1 MGLDLK
7 KGLSNTHI
15 VVLVVAILGFALA
28 ITLGAQYLIEL
39 DRTQAGNKA
48 PNAKDSYEL
57 SKLDAEIRQIRSD
70 TAGSLFALKVIAL
83 FVTVGGAV
91 GGYLIGQSRTT
102 QARISFEDRK
112 NVDEVYQSI
121 IQELADDSPI
131 LRAAAAV
138 KLGAI
143 LKSFPAE
150 WSVSDARREQLMQ
163 LTKQVLAAALSI
175 ETDKK
180 VLKTLSINL
189 VLYKDQPDDALANV
203 RGLDLSGASARE
215 AYWARCDFSYA
226 DFYAANLA
234 QASFRKSKLAG
245 AQFRGATA
253 NQVIFNEADCT
264 DANFKMADLRGA
276 SFVNAALN
284 ATNFEGAKVHSVS
297 LEGATFNNL
306 PQCMVDVSEQGDG
319 SLLMS
324 IDAWLSATGNALPSP
339 GEVRREG

>member
-1 MGLDLK
+1 MGLDFK

-15 VVLVVAILGFALA
+15 VVLVVVVLGFALA
-28 ITLGAQYLIEL
+28 TTLGAQYLIEL

-48 PNAKDSYEL
+48 PSAKDSYEI

-91 GGYLIGQSRTT
+91 GGYLIGQSNTT
-102 QARISFEDRK
+102 KARISFEDRK
-112 NVDEVYQSI
+112 NVDEVFQSI
-121 IQELADDSPI
+121 IQELADESPI

-138 KLGAI
+138 KLGSV

-150 WSVSDARREQLMQ
+150 WNVSDARREQLMQ
-163 LTKQVLAAALSI
+163 LTKQVLAASLSI

-180 VLKTLSINL
+180 VLKTLTINL
-189 VLYKDQPDDALANV
+189 VLYKARPDDALAN
-203 RGLDLSGASARE
+203 LQSIDLSGAKAYD

-234 QASFRKSKLAG
+234 RASFRKSRLLR
-245 AQFRGATA
+245 AQFREATA
-253 NQVIFNEADCT
+253 SNVIFNEADCT

-276 SFVNAALN
+276 SFVDAILDG
-284 ATNFEGAKVHSVS
+284 TNFEGARVHSVS
-297 LEGATFNNL
+297 LAGAKVDKL
-306 PQCMVDVSEQGDG
+306 PTCMVDVSAQGDG
-319 SLLMS
+319 SQVVS
-324 IDAWLSATGNALPSP
+324 IEQWLSATTCSH
-339 GEVRREG
+339 VCS